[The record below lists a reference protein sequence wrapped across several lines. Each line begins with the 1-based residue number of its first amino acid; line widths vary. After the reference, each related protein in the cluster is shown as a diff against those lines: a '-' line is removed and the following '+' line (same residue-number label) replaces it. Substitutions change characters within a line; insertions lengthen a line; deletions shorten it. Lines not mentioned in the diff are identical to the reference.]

1 MNPKDKQGESLEPTP
16 VFDSSTALGSPD
28 QPPARSSAASSPVP
42 ESIQEETP
50 DELTAADIGSSDGSA
65 DIPAIDE
72 SVFNDDGGSSRK
84 KIFFVVGG
92 IVMVIIVF
100 ALILSVLFG
109 LRKGSSSKEK
119 ITLEYW
125 GLWEDPEV
133 MNTVIGEYKRM
144 VPNVTI
150 KYIKQDPKNYR
161 DKLLSR
167 GKEGRGPDIFRFHNT
182 WLPSMTEIVAP
193 LPKTVMT
200 DKEFEGTFYKIAQT
214 DLKIGKD
221 YHGLPLMIDGLVLVY
236 NKDLFANVGVSA
248 PPKTW
253 EDVINIANELRVK
266 DADNNVLTSGIALG
280 TANNIEHF
288 SDIFAWMLLQNGADI
303 TNLSSPNAV
312 EVLRNYRQFAEP
324 PFTYWSSSLPNNI
337 NAFTQG
343 QVGMIIVPS
352 WQILE
357 IKKAN
362 NDLKIGVAPLP
373 ILPGGDQI
381 SLASYWVEGVSK
393 TSKHQAEAWAFLH
406 FLTQKET
413 MTTLYQEETKTRLF
427 GEPYSRVDLKD
438 KLIQNE
444 YIGPVMSQA
453 ATMKSLP
460 MISRTYDNGIN
471 DEIVKYIENAINAT
485 DKGVDYE
492 TAMFTAADGI
502 KQVLKKYGIEQQ

>member
-1 MNPKDKQGESLEPTP
+1 VNPKDNANNESLEPTP
-16 VFDSSTALGSPD
+16 VFESTPS
-28 QPPARSSAASSPVP
+28 QSNSASSSSVP

-50 DELTAADIGSSDGSA
+50 DDLTASDIGGVDDTT

-72 SVFNDDGGSSRK
+72 SAFNDDSGSK
-84 KIFFVVGG
+84 KKVFFIVGG
-92 IVMVIIVF
+92 IVMAIVVF

-109 LRKGSSSKEK
+109 LRKGSASHEK

-133 MNTVIGEYKRM
+133 MNVVIGEYKRM
-144 VPNVTI
+144 VPNVSI

-161 DKLLSR
+161 EKLLAR
-167 GKEGRGPDIFRFHNT
+167 GKEGRGPDLFRFHNT
-182 WLPSMTEIVAP
+182 WLPTLTELVAP

-200 DKEFEGTFYKIAQT
+200 NKEFEETFYKVAQN
-214 DLKIGKD
+214 DLKIDDD

-236 NKDLFANVGVSA
+236 NKDLFANIGVKT

-253 EDVINIANELRVK
+253 EDVINVANELRVK
-266 DADNNVLTSGIALG
+266 DDQDNVLTSGIALG

-288 SDIFAWMLLQNGADI
+288 SDIFGWMLIQNGADL
-303 TNLSSPNAV
+303 THLNSPNAV

-324 PFTYWSSSLPNNI
+324 PFSYWSAQLPNNI

-362 NDLKIGVAPLP
+362 NDLHIGVAPLP
-373 ILPGGDQI
+373 VLPGGEQV
-381 SLASYWVEGVSK
+381 SLANYWVEGVSK
-393 TSKHQAEAWAFLH
+393 TSKHQKEAWAFLH
-406 FLTQKET
+406 FLVQKET
-413 MTTLYQEETKTRLF
+413 MTTLYQEQTKTRLF

-444 YIGPVMSQA
+444 YIGPVLSQA
-453 ATMKSLP
+453 ASMKSLP
-460 MISRTYDNGIN
+460 VISRTYDTGIN
-471 DEIVKYIENAINAT
+471 DEISKYIENAINAT
-485 DKGVDYE
+485 EKGVDYDQAMA
-492 TAMFTAADGI
+492 TASQGI
-502 KQVLKKYGIEQQ
+502 TQVLTKYGIK